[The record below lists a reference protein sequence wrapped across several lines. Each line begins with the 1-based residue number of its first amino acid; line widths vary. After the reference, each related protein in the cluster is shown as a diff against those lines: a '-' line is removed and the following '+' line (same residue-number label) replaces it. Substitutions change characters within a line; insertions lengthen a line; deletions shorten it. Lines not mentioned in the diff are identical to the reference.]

1 MFVLNCPVCGESSW
15 RMSETKQKKTL
26 DLINRND
33 GWQMDKSSSWLIK
46 VIRRL
51 PQFPSTHTRG
61 RKKLLCTS
69 IGGWLL
75 YRSDKRSNEGMED
88 EEELRRGQKDVAK
101 RWNRM
106 LDLNICRN
114 ERVNT
119 QPLYFQSH
127 FTRPITWLQRDQ
139 INFRWCTLQENWIHS
154 SATCIN
160 GIQISSRVLK
170 NQQMDQTRKYDPY
183 RQQRTTNAHL
193 LTKSHPLAKSSKF
206 NFKFAFKWVR
216 SQGNRKPLTRW

>member
-1 MFVLNCPVCGESSW
+1 MFVVNCPVCGESSW

-46 VIRRL
+46 VIRLL
-51 PQFPSTHTRG
+51 PQFPSKHTRKEEAFMYVN
-61 RKKLLCTS
+61 RWLASLS
-69 IGGWLL
+69 IGQEI
-75 YRSDKRSNEGMED
+75 KRGDGRWGRITEG
-88 EEELRRGQKDVAK
+88 GGDVAK
-101 RWNRM
+101 RRNRM

-127 FTRPITWLQRDQ
+127 FTRPTTWLQRDQ

-160 GIQISSRVLK
+160 GIQISSRVPK

-183 RQQRTTNAHL
+183 RQQRTRKAHL